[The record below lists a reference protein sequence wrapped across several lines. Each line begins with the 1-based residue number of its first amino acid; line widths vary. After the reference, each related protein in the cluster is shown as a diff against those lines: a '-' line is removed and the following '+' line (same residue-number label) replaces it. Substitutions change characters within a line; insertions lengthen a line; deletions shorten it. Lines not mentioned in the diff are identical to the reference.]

1 MSARL
6 NRISVWLHKWV
17 GLIVA
22 VQIAFWV
29 IGGLVMVALPIE
41 RVRGEHRLAETPAV
55 QLDLDQARS
64 LADIAAAAG
73 VDPVRAELSMTP
85 RGAVWTL
92 TPAEGVPVRL
102 SARSGQPMPAYDATE
117 ATRLATIQYQ
127 GPGDA
132 RSAELL
138 TEAPVETGR
147 EGPLWRVEFDD
158 QEGTRFY
165 LDTATGAVVSRR
177 SDLWSLFDTMWRLH
191 ILDFGPAGD
200 NINSWW
206 LVLLAGISVIVVV
219 TGLILLVLRIGR
231 DIARHRSGSGPA

>member
-17 GLIVA
+17 GLVVA
-22 VQIAFWV
+22 IQIAFWV

-41 RVRGEHRLAETPAV
+41 RVRGEHRLAEPPAV
-55 QLDLDQARS
+55 QLDLDQARP
-64 LADIAAAAG
+64 LADVAAGAG
-73 VDPVRAELSMTP
+73 VDPVRAELGLTP

-92 TPAEGVPVRL
+92 TPADGAPVRL
-102 SARSGQPMPAYDATE
+102 SARTGRPMPAYDATE
-117 ATRLATIQYQ
+117 ARRLATLQYQ
-127 GPGDA
+127 GPGEA
-132 RSAELL
+132 RSADLL
-138 TEAPVETGR
+138 AEAPAETGR
-147 EGPLWRVEFDD
+147 EGPLWRVQFDD
-158 QEGTRFY
+158 PEGTRFY

-191 ILDFGPAGD
+191 ILDFGPGGD

-206 LVLLAGISVIVVV
+206 LILLAGISVIVVV

-231 DIARHRSGSGPA
+231 DIARHRSGGGPA